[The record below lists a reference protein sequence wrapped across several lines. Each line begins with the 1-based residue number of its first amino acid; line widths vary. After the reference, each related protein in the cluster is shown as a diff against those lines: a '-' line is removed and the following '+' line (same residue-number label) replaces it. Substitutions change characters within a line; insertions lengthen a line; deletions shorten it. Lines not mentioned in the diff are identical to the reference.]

1 MTDEL
6 AQRFVSTFRKG
17 IEAEKASLR
26 LDSTAYEVPLEHARH
41 LTEMTEGDFHYYS
54 FVAPR
59 PSDRLSAG
67 VQCSLREASGLEIPT
82 TLVQVDGANVTIK
95 LEAVLALGTGDH
107 RLVFVPWFLYD
118 AMSDAL
124 GKVAFPETALRA
136 FGKLPSQ
143 GVAAAE
149 ISFAQSLNDSQQLA
163 VKQAVESQ
171 LTMLWGPPGTGKTTT
186 LAEIVANLVGLG
198 RRILIASTTHA
209 ALDQV
214 LEKLVGL
221 SAISDQQKLG
231 KVVRLGYSGGDTFGC
246 SLGEVV
252 GQTLEQARLLLETSL
267 VKLTYLKAQ
276 EDALLPVY
284 QQCELA
290 AHDTQQ
296 LDLFSEQLGSLTP
309 QELSPV
315 FLAERAAALGAQTAE
330 AQFEVLQRKR
340 QRIRF
345 LLEKIRARARAAR
358 LTLTQG
364 QQAAV
369 DGAQIVMTTLANIS
383 VSPLMI
389 NQEFD
394 CAIIEEAGMA
404 LLPTVYLAAGRSR
417 SQVVVVGD
425 PQQLPAILSTKD
437 KFAQQ
442 ALGRNIFEVL
452 GQRPELVMLD
462 IQYRMHPKIGELVNG
477 LFYDGALKHAARDT
491 QLLADRGPFA
501 GEALVVVD
509 CTGLGRCQTEPGDYS
524 RYNLETAALT
534 VKLALEAV
542 AAGSNVAIITPY
554 RKQVRTIQSLL
565 DHRNVPVEQVQ
576 CATVHRFQGNERD
589 VVILD
594 IVDGPPLGPGT
605 LLCGR
610 GPNSASANLLN
621 VSLSRARGKLILL
634 MDVQYVRERAKGTV
648 LCEVLEAALG
658 CGAQLAR

>member
-1 MTDEL
+1 MTDDL
-6 AQRFVSTFRKG
+6 AQKFIATFRKG

-26 LDSTAYEVPLEHARH
+26 QDSAAYEVPLEHARH
-41 LTEMTEGDFHYYS
+41 LTEMTEGDLHYYS

-59 PSDRLSAG
+59 PSDRLSPG
-67 VQCSLREASGLEIPT
+67 VQCNLREASGLEIPT
-82 TLVQVDGANVTIK
+82 TLVQVDGSNVTLK
-95 LEAVLALGTGDH
+95 LEAVLALGSGDH

-118 AMSDAL
+118 AMSEAL
-124 GKVAFPETALRA
+124 SKVSFPETALRA
-136 FGKLPSQ
+136 FGKLPVQ
-143 GVAAAE
+143 NLAATE
-149 ISFAQSLNDSQQLA
+149 ISLAQNLNVTQQRA
-163 VKQAVESQ
+163 VQQAVSSQ

-186 LAEIVANLVGLG
+186 LAEIVANLVRLG

-221 SAISDQQKLG
+221 SAIADQQRQG
-231 KVVRLGYSGGDTFGC
+231 KVVRLGFSGGDTFGC

-252 GQTLEQARLLLETSL
+252 GQTLEQARIGLEESL
-267 VKLTYLKAQ
+267 VKLANLKAQ
-276 EDALLPVY
+276 EEALLPVY

-315 FLAERAAALGAQTAE
+315 FSTERAAALGAQTAE
-330 AQFEVLQRKR
+330 AQFTVLQRR
-340 QRIRF
+340 QRRLKF
-345 LLEKIRARARAAR
+345 LLERNQAKARAAR

-369 DGAQIVMTTLANIS
+369 DGAQIVMSTLANIS

-477 LFYDGALKHAARDT
+477 LFYNGALKHAAEGT
-491 QLLADRGPFA
+491 QLVAERAPFA
-501 GEALVVVD
+501 GEALVLVD
-509 CTGLGRCQTEPGDYS
+509 CAGLGRCQTEPGDYS
-524 RYNLETAALT
+524 RCNLDTAALA

-542 AAGSNVAIITPY
+542 ATGSNVAIITPY
-554 RKQVRTIQSLL
+554 RKQVRTIQALL
-565 DHRNVPVEQVQ
+565 DHRNIPVEQVQ

-594 IVDGPPLGPGT
+594 IVDGPPLAPGT

-634 MDVQYVRERAKGTV
+634 MDVQYVRGRARGTV
-648 LCEVLEAALG
+648 LCQVLGAALQG
-658 CGAQLAR
+658 GACQA